1 MIAYYICRTRFCYIP
16 ALPISRLMR
25 LVVALGGNAI
35 LQRGEKGTA
44 TEQFHHVEIAV
55 SHILKLVNAG
65 HDMVITHGNGPQVGD
80 ILEKDE
86 CASDHLPRMPLDV
99 CGAESQGM
107 IGYMIQQSLVNALAA
122 NGIRRAV
129 LTVVTQTL
137 VDTSDPADRVS
148 PISQKPI
155 GPYYSFH
162 EAERLR
168 AIHGWNI
175 AEISDGGWR
184 RIVHSPLPRGIV
196 EGESIRSLFD
206 SGYIVIAAGGG
217 GIPVIRDRGMLKGT
231 EAVIDKDRS
240 AVCLAM
246 AVGAEVLLILTDVSA
261 AYLNFGRIDQTPL
274 RSISISEAEKW
285 LNSGEFG
292 EGSMA
297 PKIEACI
304 RFVRKGGKYSVITSL
319 DQAELALHGEA
330 GTCIHR

>member
-1 MIAYYICRTRFCYIP
+1 
-16 ALPISRLMR
+16 MR

-44 TEQFHHVEIAV
+44 EEQFHHVEIAV
-55 SHILKLVNAG
+55 SQILKLVKAG
-65 HDMVITHGNGPQVGD
+65 HDLVITHGNGPQVGD

-86 CASDHLPRMPLDV
+86 CASDHLPRMPLDI

-122 NGIRRAV
+122 DGVNRAV

-137 VDTSDPADRVS
+137 VDQTDPNFMT
-148 PISQKPI
+148 PKKPI

-168 AIHGWNI
+168 AVHGWNI
-175 AEISDGGWR
+175 AETSGGGWR
-184 RIVHSPLPRGIV
+184 RVVPSPLPRGIV
-196 EGESIRSLFD
+196 EGESIRSLFQ

-217 GIPVIRDRGMLKGT
+217 GVPVVLEGGIIRGT

-240 AVCLAM
+240 AVCLAL
-246 AVGAEVLLILTDVSA
+246 AVGAEVLLILTDVPA
-261 AYLNFGRIDQTPL
+261 AYLRFGRTDQRPL
-274 RSISISEAEKW
+274 GSITDLEAEKW
-285 LNSGEFG
+285 LNLGEFG

-304 RFVRKGGKYSVITSL
+304 RFVREGGKHAVITSL
-319 DQAELALHGEA
+319 DLAESALYGEA

>member
-1 MIAYYICRTRFCYIP
+1 
-16 ALPISRLMR
+16 MR

-44 TEQFHHVEIAV
+44 EEQFHHVEIAV
-55 SHILKLVNAG
+55 SQILKLVKAG
-65 HDMVITHGNGPQVGD
+65 HDLVITHGNGPQVGD

-86 CASDHLPRMPLDV
+86 CASDHLPRMPLDI

-122 NGIRRAV
+122 DGINRAV

-137 VDTSDPADRVS
+137 VDRADPGFMKAK
-148 PISQKPI
+148 KPI

-168 AIHGWNI
+168 ALHGWNV
-175 AEISDGGWR
+175 AEISGAGWR
-184 RIVHSPLPRGIV
+184 RVVPSPLPRGII
-196 EGESIRSLFD
+196 EGESIRSLFE

-217 GIPVIRDRGMLKGT
+217 GVPVILEGGLLRGT

-240 AVCLAM
+240 AVCLAL
-246 AVGAEVLLILTDVSA
+246 AVGAEVLLVLTDVPS
-261 AYLNFGRIDQTPL
+261 AYLHFGQTNQQHL
-274 RSISISEAEKW
+274 GSITDLEAEKW

-304 RFVRKGGKYSVITSL
+304 RFVREGGKYAVITSL
-319 DQAELALHGEA
+319 DLAESALRGES